1 MLAESEEG
9 LEGWACAG
17 LDQPAA
23 RETYKWLTDDVKLRF
38 RQSWA
43 MQRSFDFISKKRI
56 RSVSL
61 KTANQE
67 LGTWRNQ
74 LQLEQHYGG
83 VGLAEAVRQADNYIK
98 NCRKWPDA
106 FVRYNSWTEAENFLL
121 VEKLVSQSSEEA
133 WREVAESADNSATY
147 ELESYRTKACRKYAV
162 VHGLSLEAV
171 DITKV
176 EQSMHGIKGWAE
188 MNVVVAGINDGARDT
203 PNPVIRPPAPLEAG
217 ATEGEGGPEPK
228 SKARAKGKA
237 KANSKRQS
245 KGKVAKKEGADAKEL
260 EKEVRENLMKMQR
273 SQSLMENVCGS
284 GSELPSEYTWT
295 KPFLDEYAQLA
306 KAFKDALTPEDG
318 GEDLLP
324 FVNELK
330 LAALSPSALKSTK
343 KAWGDKYQNMLTLF
357 NDRCGKACCQPV
369 VSIGATFAFA
379 FGPTKV

>member
-147 ELESYRTKACRKYAV
+147 EL
-162 VHGLSLEAV
+162 
-171 DITKV
+171 V
-176 EQSMHGIKGWAE
+176 EQSVHGIKGWAE
-188 MNVVVAGINDGARDT
+188 MNVMVPGINDGARDT

-245 KGKVAKKEGADAKEL
+245 KGKGAKKEGADAKEL

-357 NDRCGKACCQPV
+357 NDRCGKACCQMDV
-369 VSIGATFAFA
+369 VASRVSSMMTAMNNPSSTSAPA
-379 FGPTKV
+379 KRARKV